1 MKAIKC
7 AMTRCLIVAV
17 LITMLFPAGGVL
29 LGVGL
34 SLEMT
39 AVWGTGIACIVF
51 GFYACPVAWSSIYAA
66 KRPLYRL
73 VDAVENERLYTVTE
87 LANHLNLSEK
97 VVRYQLNVCIDK
109 RYLRGYK
116 REGDRLVLNTNKTL
130 GERNINTRCPNCG
143 ASFTYRA
150 AQDSRCPYCG
160 SFVSE
165 Q

>member
-1 MKAIKC
+1 MKPIKN
-7 AMTRCLIVAV
+7 ALIRCLIIAV
-17 LITMLFPAGGVL
+17 LFTMLFPAGGVL

-34 SLEMT
+34 SLGIP
-39 AVWGTGIACIVF
+39 AIWGTGIACIVF
-51 GFYACPVAWSSIYAA
+51 GFYGCPVAWTTIYAP

-73 VDAVENERLYTVTE
+73 VDAVEYEHLYTVSE
-87 LANHLNLSEK
+87 LSDHLGLSEK
-97 VVRYQLNVCIDK
+97 EVRYQLNVCINK
-109 RYLRGYK
+109 KYLRGYK
-116 REGDRLVLNTNKTL
+116 REGDTLVLNTNKTL

-160 SFVSE
+160 SSVSE